1 MKIKD
6 NLKKLRVNL
15 FIYFLIFTVVL
26 VFIIWILQTVFFE
39 TDYKNSHAS
48 QMNTYAEIIAN
59 SATANGNVNESAV
72 TTLKE
77 SGVETLIAT
86 KPKVSSIDI
95 IYPSRYQLTEQDDN
109 FNIYTTAINDLIKK
123 GATSLSGETDI
134 GGLPSIYNIRKIV
147 YHGEDCYLLLICNMS
162 QLKSTVT
169 VLRFQ
174 LIITTIIVLVI
185 SAFIS
190 WLIAGRLSAPID
202 KMSAVAEKWAHG
214 DESVTFTE
222 GGYSEI
228 DQLAKT
234 LNYAKAEKAKAQTL
248 QRDLLA
254 NISHDLKT
262 PLTMIKAYA
271 EMIQDIS
278 GNDSQKRLKH
288 TGVIIDEAD
297 RLTALV
303 NDILNLS
310 HIQSTTL
317 PIEKKPF
324 NLSLVVENVIS
335 RFNTALIKDNYKI
348 SKNVFPNVYINANQ
362 EKIEE
367 VIYNLFSNAVNYTG
381 DDKVVKV
388 YLTVKDNKATLEII
402 DTGRGIK
409 SEQIDTIWEKY
420 YRSSETHQRQI
431 NGSGLGLSIVKAIL
445 TNQNA
450 DFGVISKENVGSNF
464 YITFD
469 TVNENSIKV

>member
-1 MKIKD
+1 MKLKN

-15 FIYFLIFTVVL
+15 FIYFLIFSVVL

-39 TDYKNSHAS
+39 SNYKNSHANA
-48 QMNTYAEIIAN
+48 MNTYAKIIVD
-59 SATANGNVNESAV
+59 SISQTGSVNESAV

-77 SGVETLIAT
+77 SGVETLILT
-86 KPKVSSIDI
+86 KPKPSSIDVL
-95 IYPSRYQLTEQDDN
+95 YPTRKQITDKDDN
-109 FNIYTTAINDLIKK
+109 FNLYSTVINNLIKENV
-123 GATSLSGETDI
+123 TFLNGETMNKSV
-134 GGLPSIYNIRKIV
+134 PSVYNVRKIT
-147 YHGEDCYLLLICNMS
+147 YQNQDGYLVLICNMS
-162 QLKSTVT
+162 ALASTVN
-169 VLRFQ
+169 VLRLQ
-174 LIITTIIVLVI
+174 LILTTIIVLVL
-185 SAFIS
+185 SAFLS

-234 LNYAKAEKAKAQTL
+234 LNYAKTEKSKSQTL

-278 GNDSQKRLKH
+278 GSDTQKRLKH
-288 TGVIIDEAD
+288 TGVIINEAD

-310 HIQSTTL
+310 RIQATSE

-324 NLSLVVENVIS
+324 NLSQVVESIIL
-335 RFNTALIKDNYKI
+335 RFSTALKDYNI
-348 SKNVFPNVYINANQ
+348 TTNVLPDVYVFAN
-362 EKIEE
+362 EAKIEE

-381 DDKVVKV
+381 EDKVIKV

-402 DTGRGIK
+402 DTGLGIK
-409 SEQIDTIWEKY
+409 SDKIDTIWEKY
-420 YRSSETHQRQI
+420 YRSSETHKRQI
-431 NGSGLGLSIVKAIL
+431 KGSGLGLSIVKAIL

-464 YITFD
+464 YIVFD
-469 TVNENSIKV
+469 VVENPNKND